1 MKKYTEKP
9 EVGCFQQMICDK
21 SVFADCSGDFT
32 LPDYQPEIKRL
43 LKVSASVLPPSK
55 YVGNHGASLAGNID
69 YYVLYTGSDNALY
82 CAPLSAEY
90 KIDVPLDRAEEIG
103 DGYLQ
108 NLSVSACTIP
118 DMISGRVTAPRKI
131 SIKCRLMS
139 RVQMFGE
146 LPLEN
151 GFDNVDESLQ
161 VLHGKCESLK
171 RCSAVGETVK
181 VTDEMITDGRDGEM
195 RVVSAEG
202 KVLITETAISGG
214 EVFCRGDLYLKLL
227 LCRDDGSLPYVAW
240 RKMPLSGSIL
250 LENARQGAT
259 ACARGSISELSIT
272 VEENRIGIEAGV
284 LLEVESCNLEEVE
297 YVKDVYSVSRLAA
310 NSYKDVGTL
319 AAGESFGGNF
329 TLSDSASLDE
339 AGIAHG
345 TKIIDVCGVAKT
357 DDSVGD
363 KERCSISGNVK
374 FSLLCEKDGE
384 YSVCDIELPFNYKTA
399 LSGEYGKIS
408 SCAEVISVRSRVD
421 GERVGIDAEIGIVG
435 VACRLESRKMLS
447 EVAFGDAVNF
457 GRGEF
462 VVCYPSG
469 DDSIWSVAKRYGRE
483 LSKLCRS
490 NGVSDDLPA
499 DSPETL
505 DGIKCLVI

>member
-1 MKKYTEKP
+1 MEKYTEKP

-21 SVFADCSGDFT
+21 SVFTDFSGDFT

-43 LKVSASVLPPSK
+43 LRVSASVLPPSK
-55 YVGNHGASLAGNID
+55 YVGDHGASLAGNID
-69 YYVLYTGSDNALY
+69 YYVLYTGSDNSLY

-90 KIDVPLDRAEEIG
+90 KVDVPLDRADDIG

-108 NLSVSACTIP
+108 NLSASACTVP

-139 RVQMFGE
+139 RVQIFGE
-146 LPLEN
+146 LPLES
-151 GFDNVDESLQ
+151 GFDDVDDSLQ
-161 VLHGKCESLK
+161 VLHGSCRSLK
-171 RCSAVGETVK
+171 RCSSVGEAVR
-181 VTDEMITDGRDGEM
+181 VTDEMIIDGRDGEI

-202 KVLITETAISGG
+202 KVLITETAVSGG

-227 LCRDDGSLPYVAW
+227 LCREGGALPYVAW
-240 RKMPLSGSIL
+240 RKMPISGSVAI
-250 LENARQGAT
+250 ENADQGAS
-259 ACARGSISELSIT
+259 ASARGSISELSIT
-272 VEENRIGIEAGV
+272 VEENRIGIDVGV
-284 LLEVESCNLEEVE
+284 LLEVESCNGEEVG

-310 NSYKDVGTL
+310 NSYKDVSTL

-329 TLSDSASLDE
+329 TLSDSVSLDE

-345 TKIIDVCGVAKT
+345 AKIIDVCGVAKT
-357 DDSVGD
+357 EDGIGD
-363 KERCSISGNVK
+363 GERCSVSGRVR

-384 YSVCDIELPFNYKTA
+384 FSVCEVELPFNYKTA
-399 LSGEYGKIS
+399 ISGEYSKIS
-408 SCAEVISVRSRVD
+408 SCAEVISARARVD
-421 GERVGIDAEIGIVG
+421 GERVGIDAEIGVSG
-435 VACRLESRKMLS
+435 VACLLENRKMLS
-447 EVAFGDAVNF
+447 EVAFGDAVNY

-469 DDSIWSVAKRYGRE
+469 DDSVWSVAKRYGAE
-483 LSKLCRS
+483 LSKLCKA

-505 DGIKCLVI
+505 DGVKYLVI